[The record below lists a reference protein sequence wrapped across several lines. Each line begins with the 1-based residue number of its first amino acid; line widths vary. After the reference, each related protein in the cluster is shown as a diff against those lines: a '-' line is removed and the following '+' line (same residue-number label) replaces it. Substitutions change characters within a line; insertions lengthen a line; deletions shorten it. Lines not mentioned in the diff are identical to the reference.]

1 MIEEFAK
8 LVPEC
13 MNRLSGAVFY
23 SGREAFSHPSRLYV
37 LGINPGG
44 MPENHR
50 NETVGR
56 HTKWVIDR
64 AQNRWSEYR
73 DGQWS
78 GTKGP
83 GGNGIQPS
91 LRHLFDV
98 VDLDPGTVPSS
109 NILFARSSSVSKY
122 PRDFDNDADRCWP
135 FHQEVIDRLEVEVV
149 VLFGSSKARAFA
161 RKFLKANRI
170 VKSWTD
176 GNKQPWKSIWYRS
189 ADGLDVVV
197 LAHPSRGHQWTN
209 RATDPTGL
217 AVEALSA

>member
-1 MIEEFAK
+1 MIEEFDK

-13 MNRLSGAVFY
+13 MNHLSGAVFF

-44 MPENHR
+44 KPENYR

-56 HTKWVIDR
+56 HTKWVIDC
-64 AQNRWSEYR
+64 APSRWSEYR

-83 GGNGIQPS
+83 GANGIQPS

-109 NILFARSSSVSKY
+109 NIVFARSSSVSKY
-122 PRDFDNDADRCWP
+122 PRDFDNDAGKCWS
-135 FHQEVIDRLEVEVV
+135 FHQDVIDRLRVEVV
-149 VLFGSSKARAFA
+149 VVFGGEAGSFA
-161 RKFLKANRI
+161 CERLGANRI

-176 GNKQPWKSIWYRS
+176 KNKQPWKSVWYRN
-189 ADGLDVVV
+189 ANRLDVVV
-197 LAHPSRGHQWTN
+197 LAHPTMGHQWT
-209 RATDPTGL
+209 RSASDPTGL

>member
-1 MIEEFAK
+1 
-8 LVPEC
+8 

-109 NILFARSSSVSKY
+109 NIVFAGSSGVGEY
-122 PRDFDNDADRCWP
+122 IRDFDNDADRCWS
-135 FHQEVIDRLEVEVV
+135 FHQDVIDRLRVEVV
-149 VLFGSSKARAFA
+149 VVFGGKAGRLCLRASHGESYGEELDRQEQTTMEKCLVSKCQR
-161 RKFLKANRI
+161 
-170 VKSWTD
+170 T
-176 GNKQPWKSIWYRS
+176 
-189 ADGLDVVV
+189 
-197 LAHPSRGHQWTN
+197 
-209 RATDPTGL
+209 
-217 AVEALSA
+217 